1 MAAASGEGTA
11 GTQLLP
17 AGTALA
23 LLGGLVYLGTLC
35 AACKRY
41 VLPTA
46 PPLPLLGLGIPWWC
60 LVAAHGDSV
69 CSHPDLGLRGSAALL
84 TPNPHLCPQCSST

>member
-11 GTQLLP
+11 GTRLLP

-46 PPLPLLGLGIPWWC
+46 PPFSLLGLGWGWGSLGGIWW
-60 LVAAHGDSV
+60 LHVETV
-69 CSHPDLGLRGSAALL
+69 YSHPELG
-84 TPNPHLCPQCSST
+84 P

>member
-1 MAAASGEGTA
+1 MATASSEGTA
-11 GTQLLP
+11 GTRLLP

-46 PPLPLLGLGIPWWC
+46 PPLPLLGLG
-60 LVAAHGDSV
+60 
-69 CSHPDLGLRGSAALL
+69 LGWGSLGGCMWRL
-84 TPNPHLCPQCSST
+84 PVQQS